1 MLMGSKLSVKNA
13 KLNITLNSTP
23 LEQVHDVKLLGL
35 NIDENINWKTHID
48 SLSRTLSSKVGLL
61 HRLSKFIPK
70 SHLISVKFI
79 WQQYN
84 LFLITLSLCGAPAT
98 KPT

>member
-1 MLMGSKLSVKNA
+1 MLMGSKLSVKNG

-48 SLSRTLSSKVGLL
+48 SLSRTLSSEVGLL
-61 HRLSKFIPK
+61 HRLSKLYQTRMLFQFI
-70 SHLISVKFI
+70 L
-79 WQQYN
+79 QQYN